1 MDEAEGDMVE
11 AAIQESLRATRS
23 TVKTGGSPSK
33 FVSLSD
39 AEVLSVSD
47 LSEASDSEDE
57 QPLTKKG
64 KAVAKGKGKGK
75 ATGSADS
82 TTVWEAPKIMD
93 LTELKKQKRLARLA
107 KASGRS
113 GYKQQEKAMAKEL
126 GRALIQVCFA
136 SHRYA
141 SHSSFHLS
149 QQSEKNV
156 IRLHKEH
163 PELKDVWKDLET
175 AVKPIAPEKAPQPK
189 NLKVTLLP
197 FQQESVFWLRKQ
209 EASVWKG
216 GLLAVGSVSFVHAQS
231 ALTCFV
237 RMRWAWARPS
247 RLLLSWF
254 PMARSPI

>member
-57 QPLTKKG
+57 KPLTKKG

-75 ATGSADS
+75 ATGPADS

-93 LTELKKQKRLARLA
+93 LAELKKQKRLARLA

-197 FQQESVFWLRKQ
+197 FQQESLFWLRKQ

-216 GLLAVGSVSFVHAQS
+216 GLLAVGSVPFVHAQS
-231 ALTCFV
+231 ALTCFI

-247 RLLLSWF
+247 RLLPSWF
-254 PMARSPI
+254 PTARSPI